1 VRSTERTTEAD
12 DGHVIRKCRLE
23 AETTAF
29 FASRKSVGD
38 SNCRVTV
45 TVGCNVTTSFEL
57 ELPQGDSNV
66 TVYPYT
72 GTGLLSERLF
82 RVGDPS
88 SLCNQRKCR
97 RAVRG
102 WLRSSIYVPT
112 KQSGRRSSP
121 TAL

>member
-1 VRSTERTTEAD
+1 MERTIEAD

-29 FASRKSVGD
+29 FASRKSIGD
-38 SNCRVTV
+38 SNCRVSV
-45 TVGCNVTTSFEL
+45 TVGCDVTTSFEV
-57 ELPQGDSNV
+57 ELPQGDSNM

-72 GTGLLSERLF
+72 GTDLLSERLF
-82 RVGDPS
+82 YVGDPS
-88 SLCNQRKCR
+88 SLCNQWKCWH
-97 RAVRG
+97 AVRG
-102 WLRSSIYVPT
+102 WLRSSIYIPT